1 MAENIIVALMV
12 ALAALYA
19 LYRYAPKW
27 LVRKSVAWL
36 AHGAASFGMQ
46 TLAKIMAQNWTVE
59 SPSGKSCGS
68 GCGSCGACGSGV
80 VAGAGVGVDVDGSF
94 ESTVPANDPKKYS
107 VIKIHQR
114 EANQSVG

>member
-1 MAENIIVALMV
+1 MAENIIVALVV

-27 LVRKSVAWL
+27 LVRKSAAWL

-46 TLAKIMAQNWTVE
+46 TLAKIMVQSFPIE
-59 SPSGKSCGS
+59 SPSGKSCGG
-68 GCGSCGACGSGV
+68 GCGSCGACGSDV
-80 VAGAGVGVDVDGSF
+80 VAGVSVDGSF
-94 ESTVPANDPKKYS
+94 ESTAPANHSKKYS

-114 EANQSVG
+114 EAN

>member
-1 MAENIIVALMV
+1 MAENIIVALVV

-27 LVRKSVAWL
+27 LVRKSAAWL
-36 AHGAASFGMQ
+36 AQGASSFGLQ
-46 TLAKIMAQNWTVE
+46 TLAKIMAQSFPIE

-68 GCGSCGACGSGV
+68 GCGSCGACGSDV
-80 VAGAGVGVDVDGSF
+80 GVGVGVSVDGPF
-94 ESTVPANDPKKYS
+94 ESTAPANHSQKYS

-114 EANQSVG
+114 EANQSAR

>member
-1 MAENIIVALMV
+1 MAENIVVASMV

-27 LVRKSVAWL
+27 LVRKSAAWL
-36 AHGAASFGMQ
+36 AHCASSVGLQ
-46 TLAKIMAQNWTVE
+46 TLAKTMAQSWIVE

-68 GCGSCGACGSGV
+68 GCGSCGACGSDV
-80 VAGAGVGVDVDGSF
+80 GVGVDADVGANGPF
-94 ESTVPANDPKKYS
+94 ESTAPANHSQKHS

-114 EANQSVG
+114 EAN